1 MNWKDIAHYGTA
13 GLAILVGGVTELGV
27 QIPGVVVSDP
37 KTTIMLGVGV
47 LVAGLKGGWT
57 SGNAT
62 K

>member
-1 MNWKDIAHYGTA
+1 MNWKDLLHYGTA

-27 QIPGVVVSDP
+27 HIPGVVVSDP
-37 KTTIMLGVGV
+37 KMTVTIGLGV

-57 SGNAT
+57 S

>member
-13 GLAILVGGVTELGV
+13 GLAIAVGGVTELGM

-37 KTTIMLGVGV
+37 KMTITMGIGV

-57 SGNAT
+57 AGD
-62 K
+62 KK

>member
-13 GLAILVGGVTELGV
+13 GMAILVGTMTEVGIA
-27 QIPGVVVSDP
+27 IPGVVVSDP
-37 KTTIMLGVGV
+37 KMTISMGVGI

-57 SGNAT
+57 SGGA

>member
-13 GLAILVGGVTELGV
+13 GLAILVGGVAELGL
-27 QIPGVVVSDP
+27 QIPGVTVTDP
-37 KTTIMLGVGV
+37 KATIMLGIGV

-57 SGNAT
+57 ASGGG